1 MTASPRVAL
10 VTGGAGAIGAAVC
23 RALAA
28 QGRTVAVADLDGEG
42 AALLAAEI
50 GGLGVALDVARPRF
64 GRPRARRGARR
75 GSARSTVLVS
85 CAGWDVMRPFVETD
99 EPFQARVLEIN
110 LGGPIR
116 VARAVLP
123 DMIERGVRPHRAGRV
138 GRGARRLF
146 GRSDLR
152 GGEGRPAS
160 RSRSRSRARWCA
172 TASPRTACARARPTR
187 RCSAASPKRPTTATA
202 SPKRSTRAIPMR
214 RLGRPDD
221 VAPAVAFLASDAAG
235 LHHGPDAFG
244 ERRPHDELRGRRSP
258 DTERGVRSRGSE
270 RILSRTRGAPVGR

>member
-50 GGLGVALDVARPRF
+50 GGLGVPIDVADPDSVDLALAAVRDRL
-64 GRPRARRGARR
+64 GAV
-75 GSARSTVLVS
+75 TVLVS
-85 CAGWDVMRPFVETD
+85 CAGWDLMHPFVETD

-123 DMIERGVRPHRAGRV
+123 DMIEAGFGRIVLVSSDAARV
-138 GRGARRLF
+138 GSSGEAIYAAAKGGLLALAKSIAREVVRHGITANCVCPGPTDTPLFRGLA
-146 GRSDLR
+146 
-152 GGEGRPAS
+152 E
-160 RSRSRSRARWCA
+160 A
-172 TASPRTACARARPTR
+172 TDAGDRIIEAL
-187 RCSAASPKRPTTATA
+187 
-202 SPKRSTRAIPMR
+202 TRAIPMR

-221 VAPAVAFLASDAAG
+221 VAPAVAFLASDAAAYITGQTLSVSGG
-235 LHHGPDAFG
+235 LTM
-244 ERRPHDELRGRRSP
+244 S
-258 DTERGVRSRGSE
+258 
-270 RILSRTRGAPVGR
+270 